1 MPDSYENIYG
11 LNPGVNDAD
20 LDLDNDQLTNIEE
33 FNLGTFPNDNDT
45 DDDNYIDGVETNTG
59 TWVSASDTGSNPFLS
74 DSDGDTLLDG
84 VENPDLPTINENQT
98 GTDPNLAD
106 TDGYTYN
113 DGAEIAFGSDPRDAS
128 SLAANAPELILYYD
142 FNGDA
147 LSRVEDGPEA
157 TLNGPAAISADA
169 GGFSGEAGDQ
179 SLDLGTTAGAGA
191 NASVAEGL
199 HFQPIHDNNTVAISW
214 WQKRTGPTVASAA
227 FAAPAFAGGRGLQS
241 HAPWSDGRFFV
252 DLMGFRRTVANQTI
266 ADQWQHFVIQQD
278 AEGTVQLWVDGV
290 IAGEWLQGAAG
301 QTFDL
306 SGAMN
311 IGATLDGI
319 NNMTGQLDDFAIFS
333 GPLPGPHIQ
342 TLASGVSVGDFYL
355 VGPQSL
361 NITSITRSGD
371 LVTLTWNS
379 NELATYAVK
388 YSFDMIDWGADLDD
402 SVAADP
408 GSETSFQFNLST
420 YGLQNEDVLFFR
432 VEKQ

>member
-1 MPDSYENIYG
+1 
-11 LNPGVNDAD
+11 
-20 LDLDNDQLTNIEE
+20 
-33 FNLGTFPNDNDT
+33 
-45 DDDNYIDGVETNTG
+45 
-59 TWVSASDTGSNPFLS
+59 
-74 DSDGDTLLDG
+74 
-84 VENPDLPTINENQT
+84 
-98 GTDPNLAD
+98 
-106 TDGYTYN
+106 
-113 DGAEIAFGSDPRDAS
+113 
-128 SLAANAPELILYYD
+128 
-142 FNGDA
+142 
-147 LSRVEDGPEA
+147 
-157 TLNGPAAISADA
+157 
-169 GGFSGEAGDQ
+169 
-179 SLDLGTTAGAGA
+179 
-191 NASVAEGL
+191 
-199 HFQPIHDNNTVAISW
+199 
-214 WQKRTGPTVASAA
+214 
-227 FAAPAFAGGRGLQS
+227 
-241 HAPWSDGRFFV
+241 
-252 DLMGFRRTVANQTI
+252 MGFRRTVANPTI